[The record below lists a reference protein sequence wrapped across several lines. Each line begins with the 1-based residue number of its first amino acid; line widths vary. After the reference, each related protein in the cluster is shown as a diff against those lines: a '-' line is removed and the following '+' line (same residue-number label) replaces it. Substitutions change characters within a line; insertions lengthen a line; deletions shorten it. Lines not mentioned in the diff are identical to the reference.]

1 MDERNFTVEG
11 IVLRSRNYKDTDKIV
26 TFFSPDRG
34 KLVALAKGARKTASS
49 LRGAVQPFC
58 RSAFLL
64 AKTKSSMDIIT
75 QARQEQG
82 FSVLSTNLERIA
94 YASYIVELTDAALPL
109 GKPAT
114 ALYPVLLVALSL
126 LDMDDDL
133 PRAARYYELK
143 LLQELGA
150 LPDLHCCCC
159 CGRSLT
165 GGRFYLSP
173 ERGGLL
179 CASCADSDG
188 LLIGPGA
195 ILTMQRL
202 LDTDLGK
209 LTSIKSGRLVA
220 EEMEKALAG
229 YLDYYLEYAVQARS
243 FINRLKVND

>member
-1 MDERNFTVEG
+1 MEERSFTVEG

-26 TFFSPDRG
+26 TLFSPERG

-58 RSAFLL
+58 RSSFML
-64 AKTKSSMDIIT
+64 AKTNSSLDIIT

-82 FSVLSTNLERIA
+82 FSALSADLERIA
-94 YASYIVELTDAALPL
+94 YASYVAELTDAALPQ
-109 GKPAT
+109 GKPAA
-114 ALYPVLLVALSL
+114 ALYPILLVAISL

-133 PRAARYYELK
+133 PRTARYYELK

-150 LPDLHCCCC
+150 LPDLHSCTR
-159 CGRSLT
+159 CGRSLV

-173 ERGGLL
+173 ELGGLL
-179 CASCADSDG
+179 CASCSDNNE

-195 ILTMQRL
+195 IMTMQRL
-202 LDTDLGK
+202 LDTELTK
-209 LTSIKSGRLVA
+209 LPSIKLGRLVA
-220 EEMEKALAG
+220 EEMEKSLAH

-243 FINRLKVND
+243 FIKSLKVND